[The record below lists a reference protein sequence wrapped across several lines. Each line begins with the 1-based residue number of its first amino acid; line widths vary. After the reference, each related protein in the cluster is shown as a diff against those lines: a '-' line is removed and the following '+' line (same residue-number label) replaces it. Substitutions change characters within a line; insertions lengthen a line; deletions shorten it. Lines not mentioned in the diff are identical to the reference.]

1 MARTLTLTLIPTPK
15 QVSRCDPAEGCDRY
29 RASLFT
35 TLVDMPGY
43 LIGSLLADAVGRR
56 TTASLSLLVA
66 GGALL
71 LSPNSDPNPNADT

>member
-1 MARTLTLTLIPTPK
+1 
-15 QVSRCDPAEGCDRY
+15 
-29 RASLFT
+29 
-35 TLVDMPGY
+35 MPGY

-71 LSPNSDPNPNADT
+71 LSPNPNPNTNTNTNPNPNTNTNTNP